1 MTQSESQSVSE
12 QETSFSNSSNST
24 IVNRLDD
31 HEEITK
37 LKTELVALI
46 SFVIEQLHFI
56 KQSIRE
62 TKEHQKN
69 IQQDTYISSLL
80 EQVDYLKDE
89 NKTKNSI
96 INSKNYLRKEYDNS
110 NLKTNDGTHEKA
122 LSAPNYADYHI
133 SSISSDDDVENIND
147 NENINKKTDG
157 TDPKVL
163 IDDSNVTKRR
173 DKTKNSKDKKKKIKN
188 NNRNDKRE
196 DSKFNSNDRTDRN
209 INTSSCSSSSATDKK
224 EKVFI
229 IGDNKVKKVNGFLL
243 TKKVNHKCLAKVRSF
258 SGAKVRCLHDYVKPT
273 LWDFNP
279 DHNLT
284 RWNERSEFRKNI
296 EPNSK
301 FNY

>member
-1 MTQSESQSVSE
+1 M
-12 QETSFSNSSNST
+12 
-24 IVNRLDD
+24 
-31 HEEITK
+31 
-37 LKTELVALI
+37 
-46 SFVIEQLHFI
+46 
-56 KQSIRE
+56 
-62 TKEHQKN
+62 
-69 IQQDTYISSLL
+69 
-80 EQVDYLKDE
+80 
-89 NKTKNSI
+89 
-96 INSKNYLRKEYDNS
+96 RKKYDNS
-110 NLKTNDGTHEKA
+110 NLKTNDGSHEKA
-122 LSAPNYADYHI
+122 LSVP
-133 SSISSDDDVENIND
+133 ISSDNDAENIND

-157 TDPKVL
+157 TDPKDL

-173 DKTKNSKDKKKKIKN
+173 DKTRNSKDKKKKIKN

-209 INTSSCSSSSATDKK
+209 INTSSSSSSSATDKK

-258 SGAKVRCLHDYVKPT
+258 SGAKVRCLHDYLKPT